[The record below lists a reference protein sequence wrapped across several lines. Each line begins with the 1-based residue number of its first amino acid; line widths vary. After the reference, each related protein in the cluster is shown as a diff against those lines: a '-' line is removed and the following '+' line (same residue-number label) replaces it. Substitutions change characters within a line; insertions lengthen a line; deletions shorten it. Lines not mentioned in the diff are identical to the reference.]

1 MFLRHTAMM
10 ATFLSLLVGAAKAQ
24 DNVVVVELFTSQGCS
39 SCPPADAFL
48 AELAQRDDVVALS
61 LHVDYWDYLG
71 WSDQFASPEMTER
84 QRQYAAQLNARSIF
98 TPQMIVQ
105 GQTSEVGHQRE
116 RVLDAIAHAAA
127 VPPVARI
134 ELHEEVGRLLVTITP
149 LQPNL
154 SGVVHIVN
162 YDLPQSLQIT
172 KGENSGQMLTYVNVV
187 TGWMQLGLW
196 DGELTE
202 LIAPV
207 PTMGKGVAVFVQDG
221 NVGQILAAA
230 RIER

>member
-1 MFLRHTAMM
+1 MFLRRTAMM
-10 ATFLSLLVGAAKAQ
+10 ATFLSLLTGGAGAQ
-24 DNVVVVELFTSQGCS
+24 DNTVVVELFTSQGCS

-71 WSDQFASPEMTER
+71 WSDQFASPEMTQR
-84 QRQYAAQLNARSIF
+84 QRQYADSLHARSIF

-116 RVLDAIAHAAA
+116 PVLDVIAAA
-127 VPPVARI
+127 AAAPAVARI
-134 ELHEEVGRLLVTITP
+134 ELREEAGRLLVTITP
-149 LQPNL
+149 LQPDL

-172 KGENSGQMLTYVNVV
+172 QGENSGQTLTYVNVV

-221 NVGQILAAA
+221 NVGPILAAA
-230 RIER
+230 RLER